1 MTSKLIFTCA
11 GSFMGLCIPSAQA
24 SDFMYA
30 SQVENVDNT
39 VRLLEQ
45 TAVFGLT
52 GAVILMSIAWVFYIW
67 KECTSLK
74 KPQKNSAMFLI
85 LVGGL
90 SFFGTSCS
98 VEQRARAAHYRTAEA
113 AERSACPS
121 QHHHGNTPFNNRFP
135 PSYSYSD
142 GHSPSFCKY
151 CGQRVSNRH

>member
-11 GSFMGLCIPSAQA
+11 SAFMGLCIPAAQA
-24 SDFMYA
+24 SDSMFT
-30 SQVENVDNT
+30 SQAEQLNNT
-39 VRLLEQ
+39 ISLLEQ
-45 TAVFGLT
+45 TAIFALT

-85 LVGGL
+85 LVVGL
-90 SFFGTSCS
+90 GLFCSSCS
-98 VEQRARAAHYRTAEA
+98 VEQRAMTARYRTAEA
-113 AERSACPS
+113 AERTACPS
-121 QHHHGNTPFNNRFP
+121 QHHYGNTPLNNHFP
-135 PSYSYSD
+135 PSYSYSN